1 MTMIT
6 RGVWGPVRLD
16 GDSGPP
22 AGVRRSKLDILPRGL
37 LLLVTQVSTAV
48 HWGHE
53 GLWSLI
59 GSWLSGHCCDDGQV
73 SSGQLRPC
81 LET

>member
-1 MTMIT
+1 MTMII

-37 LLLVTQVSTAV
+37 LLLVTQVSTVVMRAS
-48 HWGHE
+48 HWSTARKGPLVS
-53 GLWSLI
+53 GWLLAPRSL
-59 GSWLSGHCCDDGQV
+59 L
-73 SSGQLRPC
+73 
-81 LET
+81 